1 MEILDISK
9 WFNLKRISIEEID
22 EIFKT
27 LNEKTDDSKWII
39 NYKESNEIDIGGII
53 NKYGLLNKK
62 TERLNWLI
70 KFQKEFIREISAIRI
85 IGIFYNCSSIESL
98 PDISNWKID
107 NVDDL
112 SYRFSGCSSL
122 KSLPDISKW
131 NIENIKIGYF

>member
-9 WFNLKRISIEEID
+9 WFNLKRIRIEEID

-27 LNEKTDDSKWII
+27 LNEKTDDSKWTI
-39 NYKESNEIDIGGII
+39 NYKESNEIDIRGII

-70 KFQKEFIREISAIRI
+70 RFQKEFDRKISTISI
-85 IGIFYNCSSIESL
+85 QHIFYNCSSIESL
-98 PDISNWKID
+98 PDISNWKIN

-112 SYRFSGCSSL
+112 SYLFSGCSSL
-122 KSLPDISKW
+122 KSIPDISKW